1 MAWASVKETNQR
13 TEQTNEPGLSRL
25 ITRHRDGE
33 RYLNTWM
40 QDRLQVIGTH
50 ERDRLVFRLPGG
62 CLSCLGHLFGG
73 RRSSCLCLCNAN
85 IPGIRDLTRM

>member
-40 QDRLQVIGTH
+40 QDRLQVIGAY

-62 CLSCLGHLFGG
+62 GAFRAWATCLVGADHPAFVWVT
-73 RRSSCLCLCNAN
+73 
-85 IPGIRDLTRM
+85 LTFLAFRI

>member
-40 QDRLQVIGTH
+40 QDRLQVIGAY
-50 ERDRLVFRLPGG
+50 ERDRLVFRLPRGG
-62 CLSCLGHLFGG
+62 VPFVPGPPVWWAQIILPLFG
-73 RRSSCLCLCNAN
+73 
-85 IPGIRDLTRM
+85 